1 MNKQQPFFK
10 GILGF
15 TRQSSGML
23 SRDAEDSIYRWW
35 WEFMRLNPVFWY
47 ARTKEIDPVDPKI
60 AETYKLVGDLS
71 HPHFNQWWRNTGV
84 NVFAEEIRPPK
95 VTNLDLFNLDK
106 HSFIDKA
113 LYLEIPLNIRKE
125 TILKQVKKL
134 LDEHHDGRGL
144 DLAGTTTAQ
153 LKFHTKRYR
162 LRVIEIEYWVLL
174 YRMLYPNIE
183 NWRIGDRLQ
192 LSPHLKLRDIDR
204 KGEPRLFD
212 GLSSLTGRYLY
223 KGKFMLN
230 NLLYGKFPNSMALNL
245 DESFMPFGKEHHEA
259 YLEATKLN
267 GGDQKSEFHL
277 WLLDQ
282 HTNSLKHEVIRRNRL
297 EENYR
302 KPLSQTWRRMPA
314 FVAGE
319 SDLV

>member
-1 MNKQQPFFK
+1 MDRQQPFFK

-15 TRQSSGML
+15 TRQSSEML
-23 SRDAEDSIYRWW
+23 SRDAEESIYRWW
-35 WEFMRLNPVFWY
+35 WEFMRLSPVFWY
-47 ARTKEIDPVDPKI
+47 ARTYEIDPIDPQI

-71 HPHFNQWWRNTGV
+71 YPYFNQWWHMTGV
-84 NVFAEEIRPPK
+84 NIFAEETRPAK
-95 VTNLDLFNLDK
+95 VAKLDLFNLDK
-106 HSFIDKA
+106 HSFIEKG
-113 LYLEIPLNIRKE
+113 LYLEIPLTIRKE

-134 LDEHHDGRGL
+134 LNEYHDGRGL
-144 DLAGTTTAQ
+144 DLAATTTAQ
-153 LKFHTKRYR
+153 LKLHTKRYR
-162 LRVIEIEYWVLL
+162 LRVIEIEFWVLL

-192 LSPHLKLRDIDR
+192 LSPHLKLRDMDR

-223 KGKFMLN
+223 KGKFTLN
-230 NLLYGKFPNSMALNL
+230 NLLFGKFPNGTASKL
-245 DESFMPFGKEHHEA
+245 DESFMPFGKEHHQA
-259 YLEATKLN
+259 YLDATKLS
-267 GGDQKSEFHL
+267 GSEEKSEYHL
-277 WLLDQ
+277 WLIDQ
-282 HTNSLKHEVIRRNRL
+282 YASRLKHEVIRRNRL

-302 KPLSQTWRRMPA
+302 KPLSMTWRRMPA